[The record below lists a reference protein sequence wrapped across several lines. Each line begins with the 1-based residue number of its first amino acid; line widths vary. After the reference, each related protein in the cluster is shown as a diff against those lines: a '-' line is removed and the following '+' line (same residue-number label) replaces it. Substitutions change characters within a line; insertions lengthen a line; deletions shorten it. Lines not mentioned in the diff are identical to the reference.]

1 MKKLISIIFISM
13 LFYGCSSQQQSY
25 PCVIGCGD
33 ERITPDIKYYI
44 NTDGEQIKLEDFYI
58 ERNLNSELAKYPQGE
73 IE

>member
-33 ERITPDIKYYI
+33 ERITPDRDSFIDISGISKPLS
-44 NTDGEQIKLEDFYI
+44 EFYI